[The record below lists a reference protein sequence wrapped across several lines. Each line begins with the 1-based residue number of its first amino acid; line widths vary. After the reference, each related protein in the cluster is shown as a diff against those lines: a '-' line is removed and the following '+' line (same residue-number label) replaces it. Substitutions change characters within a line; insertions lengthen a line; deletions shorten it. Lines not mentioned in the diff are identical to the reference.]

1 MEHNAV
7 LMTKKEFLRV
17 LGQDIEKL
25 TVRSKP
31 GAKFNFEFE
40 ITRKYV
46 EFKDLNQNPA
56 KTILLDFVLG
66 RIMENNIEKQL
77 SFADVFL
84 KQVDFI
90 PEAILKNTVD
100 VFEAPFNKRSG
111 LR

>member
-1 MEHNAV
+1 M
-7 LMTKKEFLRV
+7 
-17 LGQDIEKL
+17 
-25 TVRSKP
+25 
-31 GAKFNFEFE
+31 
-40 ITRKYV
+40 
-46 EFKDLNQNPA
+46 
-56 KTILLDFVLG
+56 LDFVLG